1 MKILYFAWIRQ
12 RIGKS
17 ADDLSVPAEVATV
30 GELIDW
36 LQTRGAGYAAAFADR
51 DAVRMAVNQE
61 HVDASYPVSD
71 RNEVA
76 FFPPVTGG

>member
-17 ADDLSVPAEVATV
+17 SDELVVPEDVATV
-30 GELIDW
+30 SDLIDW
-36 LQTRGAGYAAAFADR
+36 LQSRGAGYAAAFADR
-51 DAVRMAVNQE
+51 DALRMAVNQE
-61 HVDASYPVSD
+61 HVDVAHPVSNGD
-71 RNEVA
+71 EVA

>member
-61 HVDASYPVSD
+61 HVDASHPVSD
-71 RNEVA
+71 RDEVA